1 MVFRWLKPTAMNR
14 VFIIF
19 AGYCMLPLAKAD
31 GNELAV
37 VSSLPSPS
45 RDGF

>member
-31 GNELAV
+31 GNKLAV
-37 VSSLPSPS
+37 ILFLTSLS
-45 RDGF
+45 RDGY